1 MSELE
6 QRWQAML
13 ERSME
18 NLIKGLS
25 PQTQMLARINFYEN
39 QIRQPQPE
47 RSANQHELK
56 FDR

>member
-1 MSELE
+1 
-6 QRWQAML
+6 
-13 ERSME
+13 ME